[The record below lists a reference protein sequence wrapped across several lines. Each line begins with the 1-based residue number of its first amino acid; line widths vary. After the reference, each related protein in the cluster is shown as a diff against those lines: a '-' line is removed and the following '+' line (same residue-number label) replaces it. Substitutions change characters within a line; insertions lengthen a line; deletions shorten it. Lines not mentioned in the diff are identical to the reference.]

1 MLTGEKM
8 KKILIL
14 ALVLTS
20 QMTFAKDISVK
31 VSGMVCSMCAQGIQ
45 KKFSKL
51 QEVKEIKVDL
61 DSKVVSI
68 TTKDDLDVQDAKIK
82 ELITEA
88 GYNVASIERK

>member
-1 MLTGEKM
+1 MHK
-8 KKILIL
+8 
-14 ALVLTS
+14 LVLVAFVLASPTV
-20 QMTFAKDISVK
+20 FAKAISVK

-51 QEVKEIKVDL
+51 PEVKEIKVDL

-68 TTKDDLDVQDAKIK
+68 ITKDDLDVQDAKIK